1 MESVMTKEWLQW
13 FFAQKPYRASML
25 ILMDGTKVPIAKP
38 EHIGFNINDTIRICQ
53 DKGMGMQTVEIADI
67 VEIRQ

>member
-1 MESVMTKEWLQW
+1 
-13 FFAQKPYRASML
+13 ML